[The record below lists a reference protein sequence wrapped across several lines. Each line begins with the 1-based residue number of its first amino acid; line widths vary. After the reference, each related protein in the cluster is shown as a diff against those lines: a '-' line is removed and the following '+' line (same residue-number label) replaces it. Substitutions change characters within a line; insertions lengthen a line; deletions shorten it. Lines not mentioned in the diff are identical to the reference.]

1 MLSLEERRGPHVAAL
16 GSMAPT
22 GEAGAGA
29 EDAASLRGA
38 DAAAESLFESACRV
52 GGNPNCRLLER
63 WASSAWRAWVASA
76 RKQQTAS
83 RLCSRTV
90 ARDAPTGVR
99 EQLTASL
106 ARFASGGDS
115 PSVACFGSSRDA
127 AEIEPT

>member
-1 MLSLEERRGPHVAAL
+1 MLSLKERGPHVAAI
-16 GSMAPT
+16 GITAPT

-29 EDAASLRGA
+29 EAAASLWVVVA
-38 DAAAESLFESACRV
+38 PAESLDDSDSGCV
-52 GGNPNCRLLER
+52 DGSPNCRMLER